1 MRRYLSRISGP
12 LLDRLDIQVEVPS
25 ISFDELTARSTG
37 EPSAPIRERVAA
49 ARRRS
54 AERSPRPNARLTPEE
69 VGRDCRL
76 DEGAASM
83 LRAAFERL
91 GLSARGHDK
100 ILRIARTIADLEGSE
115 VITAAHIA
123 EAVQYRTL
131 DRKYW
136 NR

>member
-1 MRRYLSRISGP
+1 MSAQL
-12 LLDRLDIQVEVPS
+12 PS
-25 ISFDELTARSTG
+25 ISFDELTSRHEG
-37 EPSAPIRERVAA
+37 EASAPIRERVAA

-76 DEGAASM
+76 DEGGSSM
-83 LRAAFERL
+83 LRAAFEKL

-100 ILRIARTIADLEGSE
+100 ILRIARTIADLAGSDT
-115 VITAAHIA
+115 ITATHIA
-123 EAVQYRTL
+123 EAIQYRTL